1 MRAATHRHPPG
12 LRACR
17 STLPTMAERKPFI
30 GGNWKMNTNRST
42 GSDLTRGVTD
52 GLINQDGVEVGIFP
66 PFPYL
71 LTVRAILRDRGSSV
85 KLGAQDVHFQGDG
98 AFTGEV
104 SINMLK
110 DCGTQMVLCGHSERR
125 HLLGEKDELVNK
137 KLRCV
142 LEAGLAAVLCVGETL
157 EERVAGHQDIV
168 TARQVRTGLAEI
180 PAAHAERLT
189 IAYEP
194 VWAIGTGKT
203 ATPQDAQDAH
213 AQIRGMLKRMYNPDV
228 AGRMR
233 IIYGG
238 SLKPDIAPDIFS
250 QPDVDGGLVGGAS
263 LNASDFVS
271 LCKAAA
277 VAGKNK

>member
-1 MRAATHRHPPG
+1 MPD
-12 LRACR
+12 
-17 STLPTMAERKPFI
+17 RKPFV
-30 GGNWKMNTNRST
+30 GGNWKMNTNRTT
-42 GSDLTRGVTD
+42 GSDLSRAVTD
-52 GLINQDGVEVGIFP
+52 GLMNIDGVEAAVFP

-85 KLGAQDVHFQGDG
+85 KLGAQDLYFQNDG

-125 HLLGEKDELVNK
+125 HVIGEKDELVNK
-137 KLRCV
+137 KLRSV
-142 LEAGLAAVLCVGETL
+142 LENGLTGILCVGETL
-157 EERVAGHQDIV
+157 EERIAGHQDIV
-168 TARQVRTGLAEI
+168 TARQVRTGLADI
-180 PAAHAERLT
+180 PGPLAERLI

-203 ATPQDAQDAH
+203 ATPQDAQEAH
-213 AQIRGMLKRMYNPDV
+213 KQIRDMLRRMYNPDI
-228 AGRMR
+228 ANRTR

-263 LNASDFVS
+263 LNGADFVA

-277 VAGKNK
+277 TAGKGKP